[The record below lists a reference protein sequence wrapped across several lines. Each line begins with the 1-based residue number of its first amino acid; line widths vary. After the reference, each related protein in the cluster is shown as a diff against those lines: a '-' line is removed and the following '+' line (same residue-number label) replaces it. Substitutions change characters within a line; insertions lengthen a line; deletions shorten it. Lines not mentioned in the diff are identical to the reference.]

1 MIQENSASLNFLTLF
16 LSGFFSWLI
25 LKIIIPYLKIFFN
38 TKPDSRSSHSI
49 EKPSGGGIAFCF
61 VGIIGCFFYGNYLPF
76 YCLPLALIGLL
87 DDKLNLPAITRFI
100 CQILTVLYLW
110 KEYFLGGGG
119 SLMSIII
126 NNKNNSI
133 ETLDKF
139 IDSLSLFGI
148 VASWGGY
155 ESLIMPIFPDRQTT
169 HEWTKYSN
177 SMVRIHIGLE
187 DPVDL
192 IEDLASS
199 LDSLK

>member
-1 MIQENSASLNFLTLF
+1 MEKQFANSLKICEFLTTHQAIPE
-16 LSGFFSWLI
+16 I
-25 LKIIIPYLKIFFN
+25 LY
-38 TKPDSRSSHSI
+38 T
-49 EKPSGGGIAFCF
+49 
-61 VGIIGCFFYGNYLPF
+61 PF
-76 YCLPLALIGLL
+76 YKSR
-87 DDKLNLPAITRFI
+87 DHD
-100 CQILTVLYLW
+100 LW
-110 KEYFLGGGG
+110 KEYFSGGGG

-148 VASWGGY
+148 GASWGGY

-169 HEWTKYSN
+169 KEWAKYPN
-177 SMVRIHIGLE
+177 SMVRTHIGLE